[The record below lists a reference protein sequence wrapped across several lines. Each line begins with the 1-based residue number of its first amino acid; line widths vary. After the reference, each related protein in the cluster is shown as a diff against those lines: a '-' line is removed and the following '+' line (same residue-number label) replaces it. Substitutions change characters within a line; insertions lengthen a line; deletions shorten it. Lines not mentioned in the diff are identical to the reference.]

1 MAETLTR
8 ALHTPTPPESVSEV
22 PESDPVEDFLRAF
35 STPMPLGSYY
45 WSITKY
51 FQDILKK
58 YLEDENHENLIA
70 HLKGPEQP
78 ALPLIAKSE
87 NAQVEALQ
95 VLLESGHFGSEN
107 CDSHGRTALSHSA
120 ELQKHHFVKILLQ
133 KGANT
138 DAKDND
144 GRTPLSWATTPSQRI
159 SKHKAFGTLGFETTS
174 SILMS
179 HGAEIN
185 TEDNEKRTPLI
196 WAIMQRS
203 DIIINE
209 LLDREEIKVN
219 CQDNNGQTPLILAAK
234 KMDYDLMKRLIQ
246 KKADTFPR
254 DADHCT
260 FFYRLLEARQKSRK
274 DCQPGFQVRAFCG
287 GACSRGLRPLCQN
300 CSSREVLSFLET
312 AFDNLDRRDKDGCT
326 LLWWAVEFED
336 LEMVKALLKEGAN
349 PNLKDQNP
357 SDFPLGFPFLKALEL
372 GNKDIISHFVPSTPD
387 GFTEPGRDNTSLHW
401 LIKNQSIGEIRALG
415 ILTKA
420 LQNGYNANQRD
431 PDGNTLLYHAI
442 VHRRESLALKLIDK
456 LKKEQLDTTMGMK
469 MDNTPLHVALRKKMK
484 KIVLKLVQCGVKVDL
499 SHRDK
504 WFELGGEATRYI
516 RFLDSQMFELI
527 EQSPNKDDWLANG
540 NKNVLW

>member
-95 VLLESGHFGSEN
+95 VLLESGHFGSTES
-107 CDSHGRTALSHSA
+107 CDSHGRTALSHAA
-120 ELQKHHFVKILLQ
+120 ELQNRDFVKLLLQ
-133 KGANT
+133 KGANADT
-138 DAKDND
+138 RDND
-144 GRTPLSWATTPSQRI
+144 GRTPLSWAATPSQGNFKGI
-159 SKHKAFGTLGFETTS
+159 AFGIPS
-174 SILMS
+174 MLMS

-209 LLDREEIKVN
+209 LLGREEIKVN

-274 DCQPGFQVRAFCG
+274 DCRPGFQALASCGRVGSFC
-287 GACSRGLRPLCQN
+287 RVRPLCQD
-300 CSSREVLSFLET
+300 CSSRKFRSFLET
-312 AFDNLDRRDKDGCT
+312 AFDNLNRRDKDGCT

-336 LEMVKALLKEGAN
+336 SEMVKALLQKGAN
-349 PNLKDQNP
+349 PNLNDQNP

-372 GNKDIISHFVPSTPD
+372 GNEDFISHFVPSTPD

-401 LIKNQSIGEIRALG
+401 LIENQSIGEIRALG

-469 MDNTPLHVALRKKMK
+469 TDNTPLHVALTKKMK
-484 KIVLKLVQCGVKVDL
+484 NIVLKLVECGVKVDL

-504 WFELGGEATRYI
+504 WFKLGGEGTRYI
-516 RFLDSQMFELI
+516 RFRDSQMFELI